1 MLKKTERKG
10 KDYRQQQQ
18 RMVSVTSVSAK
29 AQRASYLV
37 AQRIAKARK
46 PHTIGE
52 ELLLPAAVDLC
63 EVMVGKDAAAKLRS
77 VPLSND
83 TIRRRIEDMSNDIK
97 SQLLERLRVSK
108 FAVQLDES
116 TDVSGSAQ
124 LIALVRYPWEGR
136 IQEDFLFCQELTG
149 RATGEEIFNVIDMFM
164 ETGNVS
170 WENCI
175 AICTD
180 GAAAMTG
187 RKSGVVARAKERNP
201 MMIATHCMLHRQAL
215 ASKSLSPELHSVLST
230 VVSVVNHI
238 KCKPLQSRVFGQL
251 CREMGAGQDT
261 LLFHSEVRWLSRGKV
276 LQRVYELRSEL
287 CEFIQ
292 NDKPTTAALFS
303 DPEWIAQLAYLAD
316 VFNLLNN
323 LSLSVQGRYASIL
336 EVSDKIKAFR
346 AKTAIWRRRVQNGI
360 TDMFPQLTEFLDTN
374 QIPAEIVKNTIGS
387 HLASL
392 GDYFNDYFTDVDTDA
407 WDWVRDPFVAHTS
420 ARGLSGKAEEEL
432 LDLACDG
439 TLRIRFGQGGHVDF
453 WPSVEQ
459 EYPELAAVAMQVLL
473 PFPTTYLCESSFSA
487 LTSMKTKYRARMEVE
502 NDLRVCLS
510 STSPRMEKLCS
521 ERRAHI
527 SH

>member
-1 MLKKTERKG
+1 M
-10 KDYRQQQQ
+10 
-18 RMVSVTSVSAK
+18 SA
-29 AQRASYLV
+29 
-37 AQRIAKARK
+37 
-46 PHTIGE
+46 
-52 ELLLPAAVDLC
+52 DL
-63 EVMVGKDAAAKLRS
+63 
-77 VPLSND
+77 
-83 TIRRRIEDMSNDIK
+83 K
-97 SQLLERLRVSK
+97 SQLLERLRGSK

-149 RATGEEIFNVIDMFM
+149 RATGEEIFNVIDVFM

-175 AICTD
+175 EICTD

-215 ASKSLSPELHSVLST
+215 VSKSLSPELQSVLST

-238 KCKPLQSRVFGQL
+238 KCKPLHSRLFGQL

-261 LLFHSEVRWLSRGKV
+261 LLFHSEVRWLSRGKG

-292 NDKPTTAALFS
+292 NDKPTTAALFL

-316 VFNLLNN
+316 VFNLLND

-336 EVSDKIKAFR
+336 ETCSP
-346 AKTAIWRRRVQNGI
+346 NS
-360 TDMFPQLTEFLDTN
+360 EFLDTN

-459 EYPELAAVAMQVLL
+459 EYPEIAAVAMRVLL
-473 PFPTTYLCESSFSA
+473 PFPTTYLCEASFSA
-487 LTSMKTKYRARMEVE
+487 LTSMKAKYRARMEVE